1 MRFFEFKLPELGS
14 DFAKELESYL
24 EKLIVSAKKLPE
36 TDPSRQQ
43 FDIALGKL
51 QAEAGIK
58 EDNIEDADTAI
69 VSAIVSKLLKEGEKN
84 ALFAIMD
91 LAKIVK
97 DPNVQTALKNKESQI
112 SQQEKNKAQEF
123 SKAKFEKAKAV
134 AVKVGKPEVWGRD
147 LLAILDRYENDQLAN
162 DFMDLVIKG
171 KALTANVVSSQP
183 ILKLNLKSI
192 INPKIAGI
200 FDNAEVF
207 ANLALMPF
215 AEQKA
220 GFGGGVGPGEAL
232 LAMLIPKAKR
242 APGASDLEVQG
253 KIWEVKG
260 GGSETSKAWLDSAT
274 VAPAEL
280 RRIFTDETES
290 LKPQL
295 RKKIR
300 YTDGSEYTL
309 SQVLDLSDFREE
321 KFKFLRTVFRY
332 LDSSQHKSIIN
343 KMYERLFPNVKKK
356 ESKLYAKYV
365 KDTIN
370 SILEG
375 NRRIVADIQ
384 AKLGMLEY
392 GLGSYQADNFIIY
405 NYNTHELIAISG
417 LEGIINSI
425 DNKDNMVKT
434 ETITMGNSKKSS
446 AGVTLI
452 SKPSKRSPK
461 AYD

>member
-1 MRFFEFKLPELGS
+1 MRFFEFKLPEPGS
-14 DFAKELESYL
+14 DFAKELENYFVNIIQ
-24 EKLIVSAKKLPE
+24 KAQALPE
-36 TDPSRQQ
+36 TDPKRQE
-43 FDIALGKL
+43 LNKYL
-51 QAEAGIK
+51 ENLKNTLGIK
-58 EDNIEDADTAI
+58 EDAVADISENLLRTLLIKSGVKEASFALLDMAKIIKDTAVQQGI
-69 VSAIVSKLLKEGEKN
+69 QALLDAGGE
-84 ALFAIMD
+84 
-91 LAKIVK
+91 
-97 DPNVQTALKNKESQI
+97 
-112 SQQEKNKAQEF
+112 QEKAKAEEF

-134 AVKVGKPEVWGRD
+134 AIKVGKPEAWGRD

-171 KALTANVVSSQP
+171 QAITENIVSSKP
-183 ILKLNLKSI
+183 ILKSNLKLI
-192 INPKIAGI
+192 INPKIIGI
-200 FDNAEVF
+200 FDNKEVF
-207 ANLALMPF
+207 VNLALMPF

-232 LAMLIPKAKR
+232 LAMVIPGAKR
-242 APGASDLEVQG
+242 APGPSDLEIQG
-253 KIWEVKG
+253 KTWEVKG

-300 YTDGSEYTL
+300 FTDGSVYTL
-309 SQVLDLSDFREE
+309 SQVLDLSDFRDE
-321 KFKFLRTVFRY
+321 KFKFLRTAFRY
-332 LDSSQHKSIIN
+332 LDSSNHKSIIN

-356 ESKLYAKYV
+356 ESKLYATYV

>member
-1 MRFFEFKLPELGS
+1 MRFFEFKLPEPGS
-14 DFAKELESYL
+14 DFAKELENYFVDIIQ
-24 EKLIVSAKKLPE
+24 KAQALPE
-36 TDPSRQQ
+36 TDPKRQELNKYLDNLKNSLGVKEDAVA
-43 FDIALGKL
+43 DIGTDLLRTLLIKSGVKEASFALLDMAKIIKDTAVQNHL
-51 QAEAGIK
+51 QA
-58 EDNIEDADTAI
+58 
-69 VSAIVSKLLKEGEKN
+69 LLAVGGE
-84 ALFAIMD
+84 
-91 LAKIVK
+91 
-97 DPNVQTALKNKESQI
+97 
-112 SQQEKNKAQEF
+112 QEKAKAEEF

-134 AVKVGKPEVWGRD
+134 ALKVGKPAEWGRE
-147 LLAILDRYENDQLAN
+147 LLAILDRYENNQLTN
-162 DFMDLVIKG
+162 DFMDLVIQG
-171 KALTANVVSSQP
+171 KALTQNVVSSQP
-183 ILKLNLKSI
+183 ILKSNLKLI
-192 INPKIAGI
+192 INPKIAAI
-200 FDNAEVF
+200 FDNKEVF

-232 LAMLIPKAKR
+232 LAMLIPGAKR
-242 APGASDLEVQG
+242 APGASDLEIQR

-309 SQVLDLSDFREE
+309 SQILDLSDFREE

-332 LDSSQHKSIIN
+332 LDSSKHKSIIN

-356 ESKLYAKYV
+356 KSKLYVKYV

-370 SILEG
+370 YILEG
-375 NRRIVADIQ
+375 NRRTVADIQ

-405 NYNTHELIAISG
+405 NYNTHELIAIRG
-417 LEGIINSI
+417 LEGITNSI

-446 AGVTLI
+446 AGISLI

-461 AYD
+461 TYD

>member
-1 MRFFEFKLPELGS
+1 MRFFEFKLPEPGS
-14 DFAKELESYL
+14 DFAKELENYFVNIIQ
-24 EKLIVSAKKLPE
+24 KAQALPE
-36 TDPSRQQ
+36 TDPKRQE
-43 FDIALGKL
+43 LNKYL
-51 QAEAGIK
+51 ENLKNTLGIK
-58 EDNIEDADTAI
+58 EDAVADISENLLRTLLIKSGVKEASFALLDMAKIIKDTAVQQGI
-69 VSAIVSKLLKEGEKN
+69 QALLDAGGEQ
-84 ALFAIMD
+84 AT
-91 LAKIVK
+91 AK
-97 DPNVQTALKNKESQI
+97 AE
-112 SQQEKNKAQEF
+112 EF

-134 AVKVGKPEVWGRD
+134 AIKVGKPEAWGRD

-171 KALTANVVSSQP
+171 QAITENIVSSKP
-183 ILKLNLKSI
+183 ILKSNLKLI
-192 INPKIAGI
+192 INPKIIGI
-200 FDNAEVF
+200 FDNKEVF
-207 ANLALMPF
+207 VNLALMPF

-232 LAMLIPKAKR
+232 LAMVIPGAKR
-242 APGASDLEVQG
+242 APGPSDLEIQG
-253 KIWEVKG
+253 KTWEVKG

-300 YTDGSEYTL
+300 FTDGSVYTL
-309 SQVLDLSDFREE
+309 SQVLDLSDFRDE
-321 KFKFLRTVFRY
+321 KFKFLRTAFRY
-332 LDSSQHKSIIN
+332 LDSSNHKSIIN

-356 ESKLYAKYV
+356 KSKLYATYV

-461 AYD
+461 PYD

>member
-1 MRFFEFKLPELGS
+1 MRFFEFKLPEPGS
-14 DFAKELESYL
+14 NFAKELENYFVNIIQ
-24 EKLIVSAKKLPE
+24 KAKALPE
-36 TDPSRQQ
+36 TDPKRIELNKYLDNLKNS
-43 FDIALGKL
+43 LG
-51 QAEAGIK
+51 IT
-58 EDNIEDADTAI
+58 EDAVADISENLLRTLLIKSGVKEASFALLDMAKIIKDTAVQQGI
-69 VSAIVSKLLKEGEKN
+69 QALLDAGGE
-84 ALFAIMD
+84 
-91 LAKIVK
+91 
-97 DPNVQTALKNKESQI
+97 
-112 SQQEKNKAQEF
+112 QEKAKAEEF

-134 AVKVGKPEVWGRD
+134 AVKVAKSEDWGRD

-171 KALTANVVSSQP
+171 QALTTDVVSSKP
-183 ILKLNLKSI
+183 ILKSNLKLI
-192 INPKIAGI
+192 INPKIIGI
-200 FDNAEVF
+200 FDNKEVF
-207 ANLALMPF
+207 VSLALMPF

-232 LAMLIPKAKR
+232 LAMLIPGAKR
-242 APGASDLEVQG
+242 SPTASDIMIG
-253 KIWEVKG
+253 KDIWEVKG

-300 YTDGSEYTL
+300 YTDGSVYTL
-309 SQVLDLSDFREE
+309 SQVLDLSDFRDE
-321 KFKFLRTVFRY
+321 KFKFLRTAFRY
-332 LDSSQHKSIIN
+332 LDSSKHKSIID
-343 KMYERLFPNVKKK
+343 KMYERLFPSVKKK
-356 ESKLYAKYV
+356 ESKLYATYV

-375 NRRIVADIQ
+375 NRKIVADIQ

-392 GLGSYQADNFIIY
+392 GLGSYQAENFIIY
-405 NYNTHELIAISG
+405 NYNTHELIAIRG